1 MESWLYLPTYPLN
14 TDLVRTVYRAER
26 SPLAWLRR
34 LDIPTSD
41 HLHVLAYLRSYSTY
55 EPTYLVTSSC
65 TVRTCKNVQ
74 GSKASEEWVEQACE
88 GEFYNPAA
96 PT

>member
-14 TDLVRTVYRAER
+14 TDLVRTVYRAEL

-41 HLHVLAYLRSYSTY
+41 HLHVLTYLPTKLQYLRAYLLSHFFLYG
-55 EPTYLVTSSC
+55 
-65 TVRTCKNVQ
+65 KDM
-74 GSKASEEWVEQACE
+74 
-88 GEFYNPAA
+88 
-96 PT
+96 